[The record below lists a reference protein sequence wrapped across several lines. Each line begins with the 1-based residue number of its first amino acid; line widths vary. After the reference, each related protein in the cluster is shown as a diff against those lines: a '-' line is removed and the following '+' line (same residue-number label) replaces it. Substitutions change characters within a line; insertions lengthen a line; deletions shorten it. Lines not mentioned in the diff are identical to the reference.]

1 MSTVSTFGAFTMA
14 KLGIYA
20 SHKAMQVTGNN
31 ITNIN
36 TKGYTR
42 QTLDQTSLYVGGA
55 DRYASKWDPKIGSGV
70 LVTGVSQI
78 RSPYLDIRYRTG
90 NSRVGKDE
98 KTLDGLNGLSQI
110 FDEVGKGEGDEGIFE
125 ADFQELIE
133 QLTHYNTSGAGEDT
147 FDTVFK
153 GSVSQV
159 LSDFNTYAG
168 KLEDL
173 YKNTKD
179 QLQAD
184 VKTVNGLLSDI
195 RSLNNSIRKAEIHGS
210 NALELRDTRNL
221 KIDELSKFIRINV
234 IYEEEDVGC
243 GVLVEKLTI
252 RLDSADEST
261 LNHDGMLLVDGK
273 WATQLIVPDVNVP
286 EKHPEPECK
295 GLFDVTLDAL
305 RDVRGRPKML
315 VDGKPAVFASDPVM
329 EKPQAGGGTL
339 TIGDY
344 TAQVSAPDPAKSDAE
359 NVEMQL
365 REFCKAY
372 NTDPA
377 NTKFRAAI
385 SLEKN
390 SVIFTASESTPTP
403 TPPAA
408 VDTTAVTPLTADGD
422 LTIGGYTAAI
432 KVDPTAADPLADQLK
447 KFMDAYNSDPKNSPN
462 RAYLDGTEMKFD
474 GKPLETAGNLNIN
487 GYSVFIKNAENMTR
501 EQQLAAF
508 RDIYNADP
516 DIDPDYATLSADGTQ
531 LIFTTERPGPL
542 STNEFPAQ
550 QGIRLVSNGITPVP
564 DPDNIETELTDTDLF
579 GALQATREMLTE
591 EGEFASSEDII
602 RDKCATSK
610 RGIPYYQK
618 IWDAMARKFAETLN
632 DANSLEDANGDLKRN
647 PDGSYIVN
655 PQNYYMTSGDRAYLT
670 NAAGQYVDKNG
681 NVIVQNEDGTFFIQ
695 DKNGAYV
702 DTAGDP
708 IQADPSGT
716 YTYQVNAD
724 GKFTDKDGKVV
735 EKNPDSD
742 SYMTYKTAPNPN
754 DNGAQYYVDKDG
766 NPISKVGEKL
776 TADNLAKCVEKGD
789 PRVVVADRRAQGDPR
804 VITGYTYVDADGNE
818 VKPNG
823 TPVNESDF
831 TVYKT
836 FQTQKNPDG
845 TTATDANGNPIYI
858 DNDGKVITPDP
869 VDGYTVFSK
878 NDAGDYLDKYGHI
891 IVDNKDGT
899 YSLKDEDGKYYDTQG
914 REIKPNADGTYTG
927 NKTDAY
933 GREVDKNGNV
943 IVKNDDGT
951 YFLRNA
957 DNEYVDAN
965 GTVIKPD
972 ADGTYNIYQ
981 TDPNDPTVFVDKDG
995 NALTPNPDDG
1005 GYKTYKTET
1014 GDDGKE
1020 YYLDSNGD
1028 RIGEVG
1034 NTPEED
1040 LAKRVVTGDM
1050 RVVAGDRR
1058 TVTADPYVK
1067 VDRRAVEGDQRFV
1080 IGDKR
1085 VITGDIRTV
1094 REQYKGGVLFSNS
1107 GDNDD
1112 PTNITAKNISI
1123 SHSWSNNSVHV
1134 MQSRE
1139 DSELDQSTANS
1150 NIRHMVSIVK
1160 DNNFTY
1166 KLSDMDDAF
1175 KPGNVDGNSD
1185 VDYFKGTFADMLT
1198 KIDSQ
1203 LGQDTSETQQRLAND
1218 TASLV
1223 EIEVDRDSVS
1233 GVDLNDEAISMMQ
1246 YNKSYSAACRY
1257 LTTLDEMID
1266 KLINGT
1272 AI

>member
-1 MSTVSTFGAFTMA
+1 M
-14 KLGIYA
+14 
-20 SHKAMQVTGNN
+20 
-31 ITNIN
+31 
-36 TKGYTR
+36 
-42 QTLDQTSLYVGGA
+42 
-55 DRYASKWDPKIGSGV
+55 
-70 LVTGVSQI
+70 
-78 RSPYLDIRYRTG
+78 
-90 NSRVGKDE
+90 
-98 KTLDGLNGLSQI
+98 
-110 FDEVGKGEGDEGIFE
+110 
-125 ADFQELIE
+125 
-133 QLTHYNTSGAGEDT
+133 
-147 FDTVFK
+147 
-153 GSVSQV
+153 
-159 LSDFNTYAG
+159 
-168 KLEDL
+168 
-173 YKNTKD
+173 
-179 QLQAD
+179 
-184 VKTVNGLLSDI
+184 
-195 RSLNNSIRKAEIHGS
+195 
-210 NALELRDTRNL
+210 
-221 KIDELSKFIRINV
+221 
-234 IYEEEDVGC
+234 
-243 GVLVEKLTI
+243 
-252 RLDSADEST
+252 
-261 LNHDGMLLVDGK
+261 
-273 WATQLIVPDVNVP
+273 
-286 EKHPEPECK
+286 
-295 GLFDVTLDAL
+295 
-305 RDVRGRPKML
+305 
-315 VDGKPAVFASDPVM
+315 
-329 EKPQAGGGTL
+329 
-339 TIGDY
+339 
-344 TAQVSAPDPAKSDAE
+344 
-359 NVEMQL
+359 
-365 REFCKAY
+365 
-372 NTDPA
+372 
-377 NTKFRAAI
+377 
-385 SLEKN
+385 
-390 SVIFTASESTPTP
+390 
-403 TPPAA
+403 
-408 VDTTAVTPLTADGD
+408 
-422 LTIGGYTAAI
+422 
-432 KVDPTAADPLADQLK
+432 
-447 KFMDAYNSDPKNSPN
+447 
-462 RAYLDGTEMKFD
+462 
-474 GKPLETAGNLNIN
+474 
-487 GYSVFIKNAENMTR
+487 
-501 EQQLAAF
+501 
-508 RDIYNADP
+508 
-516 DIDPDYATLSADGTQ
+516 
-531 LIFTTERPGPL
+531 
-542 STNEFPAQ
+542 
-550 QGIRLVSNGITPVP
+550 
-564 DPDNIETELTDTDLF
+564 
-579 GALQATREMLTE
+579 
-591 EGEFASSEDII
+591 
-602 RDKCATSK
+602 
-610 RGIPYYQK
+610 
-618 IWDAMARKFAETLN
+618 
-632 DANSLEDANGDLKRN
+632 
-647 PDGSYIVN
+647 
-655 PQNYYMTSGDRAYLT
+655 
-670 NAAGQYVDKNG
+670 
-681 NVIVQNEDGTFFIQ
+681 
-695 DKNGAYV
+695 
-702 DTAGDP
+702 
-708 IQADPSGT
+708 
-716 YTYQVNAD
+716 
-724 GKFTDKDGKVV
+724 

-1166 KLSDMDDAF
+1166 KLSDMDNAF

-1198 KIDSQ
+1198 KVDST